1 MEMYGQD
8 VWNRTKSNGTFGR
21 NTQKLFVFVS
31 RSQNDSGIYDP
42 SKFDTFCF
50 VCFCLMN
57 DDGAKM
63 ANDTMYC
70 GDVIFFFFAQSQQKI

>member
-1 MEMYGQD
+1 MDEKIDQNRMELSAD
-8 VWNRTKSNGTFGR
+8 IEKNC
-21 NTQKLFVFVS
+21 LFIVS
-31 RSQNDSGIYDP
+31 RSRNDSSIYDP
-42 SKFDTFCF
+42 SKFDSFCF